1 MSEEA
6 LSFLIGLHNEVSTSM
21 AEVHALH
28 ERAGALSVRPLGSV
42 PVQEVRLPASQVD
55 KGLSC
60 YRQAPGVRY
69 IEPSATYRILQVNDP
84 YFLRPYSTSHNGAIK
99 QWGLERIHA
108 EAVWRFLR
116 TRSIDPL
123 RVAVID
129 TGVDV
134 AHPDLYRNIAREN
147 GSLLTFNAIDEGRD
161 VTDENGHGTHCAGIL
176 AAVTNNGRG
185 VAALTYNTVELLP
198 IKAMGKDGSGDLAA
212 VARGIVWAV
221 DHGAR
226 VLSLSLGGTE
236 YRRTLQEAIDY
247 AWRKG
252 AVVLAA
258 VGNDGNETLD
268 YPAGCFHAVGVA
280 SVGVEGEH
288 SAFSNRNR
296 SVCVAAPGDVI
307 LSTTPVSH
315 PFMLQESGYRPR
327 YDALSGTSMAAPLT
341 AGLLALIAA
350 ADPQATPEQLVQRL
364 ERSADAQQWTPEMG
378 WGVID
383 ARRAMERVESPAD
396 KGAVVGRVTD
406 HTGTPVATWV
416 HIGPLRVHSGPD
428 GLFRLSLPA
437 GTVPLYAGHGKA
449 AQVVEIV
456 PGADTFVE
464 VEVGIRPQ
472 EAGNHCVFSPF
483 EQEEQVKEE
492 RSPLAL
498 STEEAARQT
507 IVGTAGALL
516 LMLTLL
522 DRFVPQ

>member
-42 PVQEVRLPASQVD
+42 PVQEVRLPASQLD

-84 YFLRPYSTSHNGAIK
+84 YFWRPYSTSHNGAVK

-108 EAVWRFLR
+108 EAAWRRLR
-116 TRSIDPL
+116 SRSTDPI

-147 GSLLTFNAIDEGRD
+147 GLLLTFNAIDESRD
-161 VTDENGHGTHCAGIL
+161 VTDEHGHGTHCAGIL

-185 VAALTYNTVELLP
+185 VAALTCNTVELLP
-198 IKAMGKDGSGDLAA
+198 VKAMGKDGSGDLAA

-247 AWRKG
+247 AWRQG

-280 SVGVEGEH
+280 SVGAEGQR
-288 SAFSNRNR
+288 SSFSNRNR
-296 SVCVAAPGDVI
+296 SVCIAAPGDII
-307 LSTTPVSH
+307 LSTTPVSN
-315 PFMLQESGYRPR
+315 PFALQESGYRPR
-327 YDALSGTSMAAPLT
+327 YDALSGTSMAAPLA

-350 ADPQATPEQLVQRL
+350 AEPQATPDQLVQRL
-364 ERSADAQQWTPEMG
+364 ERSADAQQWTPEIG

-383 ARRAMERVESPAD
+383 ARRAVEKVESPAD

-406 HTGTPVATWV
+406 RAGVPVGTWV
-416 HIGPLRVHSGPD
+416 HVGAVRVHSGPD
-428 GLFRLSLPA
+428 GLFRLLLPA
-437 GTVPLYAGHGKA
+437 GTASVYVGHGSGA
-449 AQVVEIV
+449 HVVEVV
-456 PGADTFVE
+456 PGADTFVD
-464 VEVGIRPQ
+464 VEVGVHP
-472 EAGNHCVFSPF
+472 EESGNHCVLSHV
-483 EQEEQVKEE
+483 EQEEQASGEKAPV
-492 RSPLAL
+492 AL
-498 STEEAARQT
+498 STGGVARQT
-507 IVGTAGALL
+507 IAGTVGALL

-522 DRFVPQ
+522 DLFPPK